1 MPKKQKGFFRRS
13 KFRID
18 EITLILIVAIIV
30 MIVSF
35 YSSSKPAVTEA
46 EKITAIILD
55 NEGMSFAK
63 NGIID
68 ETKLQEI
75 NNMSY
80 DEIKESFNAD
90 YDFCIYVED
99 DKGNIILAKGSGKF
113 IKDISYCKE

>member
-1 MPKKQKGFFRRS
+1 MKKT
-13 KFRID
+13 KFKID
-18 EITLILIVAIIV
+18 EITLILIVAIIAMV
-30 MIVSF
+30 ASF
-35 YSSSKPAVTEA
+35 YNSEPAVIEA

-55 NEGMSFAK
+55 NEGISFAN

-90 YDFCIYVED
+90 YDFCIYIED

-113 IKDISYCKE
+113 IKDVSYCKE